1 MTTAAPT
8 PAEVHV
14 TPERIMQFA
23 WGYSIPLVLEAA
35 IRHRV
40 FDVLDSGPMNLDALA
55 QATGASRRGLTAIVN
70 VLVGLD
76 FLSKDAQENFA
87 LTAESSAFL
96 VTTKPSFMG
105 GIIRHTS
112 EQLLPSWLK
121 LNEVV
126 ATGKPVHSVNEE
138 KQGGEFF
145 HDFVL
150 DIFPMSYAPAQALAA
165 HMDYASAGPVSVLDL
180 AAGSGVWGIAQ
191 AQAGPQVRVTALDW
205 PEVIDITKK
214 TVAKFG
220 LSDRYTFV
228 EGDLASADFGSGHNL
243 ATLGHILH
251 SEGAARSRA
260 LLDKVFARAR
270 SRRHHRHPGVPRQRR
285 PHRPPQRPHLR
296 RQHAGEHRRRRH
308 LLLRRDQLVAHRSRL
323 RRPPHPRRPRP
334 VAAHPRYQTLT
345 TGNLD
350 SPRPSRAPSCR
361 LFSGDRVGD
370 HERVPRRGTSLLVPN
385 EANRICGLQPLRLPG

>member
-1 MTTAAPT
+1 MTTTAPT
-8 PAEVHV
+8 PAQVHV

-55 QATGASRRGLTAIVN
+55 QATGASRRGLSAIAN

-76 FLSKDAQENFA
+76 FLSKDAQENYA

-126 ATGKPVHSVNEE
+126 ATGKPVTSVNQE
-138 KQGGEFF
+138 KQGGAFF
-145 HDFVL
+145 HEFVV
-150 DIFPMSYAPAQALAA
+150 DIFPMSYAPAQALAE

-191 AQAGPQVRVTALDW
+191 AQAGPEVRVTALDW

-214 TVAKFG
+214 TVGKFG

-228 EGDLASADFGSGHNL
+228 EGDLASADFGTGHNL

-260 LLDKVFARAR
+260 LLDKVFAALA
-270 SRRHHRHPGVPRQRR
+270 PGGTIAIQ
-285 PHRPPQRPHLR
+285 
-296 RQHAGEHRRRRH
+296 EF
-308 LLLRRDQLVAHRSRL
+308 LVNADR
-323 RRPPHPRRPRP
+323 
-334 VAAHPRYQTLT
+334 
-345 TGNLD
+345 TGPLNGLIFAVNMLVNTD
-350 SPRPSRAPSCR
+350 
-361 LFSGDRVGD
+361 VGD
-370 HERVPRRGTSLLVPN
+370 TFSFEEISSWLIEAGFVDPRTLAAPGPSPLVLATKP
-385 EANRICGLQPLRLPG
+385 